1 MIEAL
6 SYPFFQRAL
15 FAAVFVGAAASYF
28 GVFVV
33 QRRMSF
39 LGAGLAHAAF
49 GGVALG
55 LLLGA
60 EPLVV
65 ALPFTAAVAVAINWV
80 RRHTRL
86 AGDTAVGVFFAVAV
100 ALGLVFLALR
110 RGSNVD
116 AFTYLFGSVLA
127 VSAADVFI
135 SGLTFLVAAATL
147 PQLWRRW
154 AYASFDDDSARADRL
169 PVDRDDYVLF
179 LLLAITVVVS
189 IKMVG
194 IVLMAAFLVIP
205 AATARLA
212 SEGFAGMTLN
222 AVLVG
227 VGSSIVG
234 LFAAYGADL
243 PSGATIVL
251 VQAAVFG
258 LAAVRAMRRE

>member
-1 MIEAL
+1 MTDL
-6 SYPFFQRAL
+6 LQYPFMQRAL
-15 FAAVFVGAAASYF
+15 LGGVLVGALASYF

-33 QRRMSF
+33 QRRLSF

-55 LLLGA
+55 LLLET

-65 ALPFTAAVAVAINWV
+65 ALPFTVAVSVAINWV

-100 ALGLVFLALR
+100 ALGLVFLSLR
-110 RGSNVD
+110 QRITAD

-127 VSAADVFI
+127 VTVTDLVVA
-135 SGLTFLVAAATL
+135 GLLVVVAVGTL
-147 PQLWRRW
+147 PVLWGRW
-154 AYASFDDDSARADRL
+154 AYASFDAEAARADRL

-179 LLLAITVVVS
+179 VLLAITIVVCVK
-189 IKMVG
+189 IVG

-205 AATARLA
+205 PAAARLV
-212 SEGFAGMTLN
+212 GRTFAGMTGI
-222 AVLVG
+222 AVAIGTCTAVAGLII
-227 VGSSIVG
+227 SSYANI
-234 LFAAYGADL
+234 

-251 VQAAVFG
+251 VQAAVF
-258 LAAVRAMRRE
+258 LIAMLMNRSD